1 METSIGIAFND
12 FVMVA
17 TDQTCAQSILML
29 KDTCEKTYP
38 LTNHLLM
45 SALGESGDTTQFAEF
60 MAKNIQL
67 YKMRNA
73 YEMSPSEAANFT
85 RRNLADYLR
94 SRTPFHVNLLIA
106 GYDKKSD
113 KAELYT
119 MDYLAGMVKTEH
131 ASHGYGG
138 IFSSGI
144 LDRNYRP
151 DMTVEEGYDL
161 IKTCVAEVQKR
172 LIINLPNFSVQIIN
186 KEGTKSLK
194 PIMLERVSFQKGK

>member
-1 METSIGIAFND
+1 METFIGIAFND

-29 KDTCEKTYP
+29 KNTCEKTYP

-45 SALGESGDTTQFAEF
+45 STLGESGDTTQFCRVYGQEYSALQDE
-60 MAKNIQL
+60 
-67 YKMRNA
+67 NA
-73 YEMSPSEAANFT
+73 YEMSRSEATNFT
-85 RRNLADYLR
+85 RRNLSDYLR
-94 SRTPFHVNLLIA
+94 SPFHVNLLIA
-106 GYDKKSD
+106 AYDKKSD

-131 ASHGYGG
+131 ASHGYGS

-151 DMTVEEGYDL
+151 DMTVEEDYDL

-172 LIINLPNFSVQIIN
+172 LIMNLSNFSVQIID
-186 KEGTKSLK
+186 KEGTKKSKTDYAL
-194 PIMLERVSFQKGK
+194 

>member
-29 KDTCEKTYP
+29 KNTCEKTYP
-38 LTNHLLM
+38 LTNHLR
-45 SALGESGDTTQFAEF
+45 ESGDTTQFAEF

-73 YEMSPSEAANFT
+73 YEMSRSEATNFT
-85 RRNLADYLR
+85 RRNLSDYLR
-94 SRTPFHVNLLIA
+94 SHTPFHVNLLIA
-106 GYDKKSD
+106 AYDKKSD

-131 ASHGYGG
+131 ASHGYGS

-144 LDRNYRP
+144 LDRKYRP
-151 DMTVEEGYDL
+151 DMTVEEDYDL

-172 LIINLPNFSVQIIN
+172 LIMNLSNFSVQIID
-186 KEGTKSLK
+186 KEGTKKSK
-194 PIMLERVSFQKGK
+194 TDYA